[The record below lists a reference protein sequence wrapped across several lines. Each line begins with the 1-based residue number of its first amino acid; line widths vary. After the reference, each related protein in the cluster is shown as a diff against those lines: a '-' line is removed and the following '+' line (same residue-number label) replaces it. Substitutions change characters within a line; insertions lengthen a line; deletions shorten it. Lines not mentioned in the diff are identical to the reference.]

1 MKKYENLISK
11 DGKDWCS
18 HKNDE
23 LANQELIDIEESV
36 LRQVYKS
43 IGLTKEDGSFPISD
57 MMDESNR
64 IAKLELLLE
73 QKIEKQLELLRKIN
87 PNFDKC
93 QESTMGVLSSIL
105 LEHPEMEFERS
116 VINRVY
122 NKRDKRKTP
131 SVYVYCNLGGGN
143 EVFFVAEPGNGVFV
157 KMSKEKFVEKYDC
170 YEKDIEKIGGV
181 RPWEKNA
188 EEIEEDLN
196 QSSGTVEMSESEN
209 EGGR

>member
-57 MMDESNR
+57 IMDESNR
-64 IAKLELLLE
+64 IAKLELPLE

-87 PNFDKC
+87 PNFDKWKLIP
-93 QESTMGVLSSIL
+93 VF
-105 LEHPEMEFERS
+105 MEG
-116 VINRVY
+116 Y
-122 NKRDKRKTP
+122 
-131 SVYVYCNLGGGN
+131 
-143 EVFFVAEPGNGVFV
+143 
-157 KMSKEKFVEKYDC
+157 KEKLAHY
-170 YEKDIEKIGGV
+170 V
-181 RPWEKNA
+181 RLFGQ
-188 EEIEEDLN
+188 DN
-196 QSSGTVEMSESEN
+196 QAW
-209 EGGR
+209 